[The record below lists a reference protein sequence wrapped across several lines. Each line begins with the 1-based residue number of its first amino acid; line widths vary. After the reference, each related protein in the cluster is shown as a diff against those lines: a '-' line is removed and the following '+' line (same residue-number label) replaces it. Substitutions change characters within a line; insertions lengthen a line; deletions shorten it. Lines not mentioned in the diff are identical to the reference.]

1 MSIMVLAS
9 LGGLA
14 SFLSTSLGSVLTQVF
29 ATSQNLKNLHMSM
42 DFTLG
47 VMLSAAA
54 FLIAPELASNVS
66 LSLLGLALGIISII
80 LLHNT
85 IHNLSHGENKSSYL
99 LIAALIF
106 HNFPEGMGAG
116 ASLAGMEW
124 NTALSLQTAI
134 AVQNIFEGMVLTL
147 LLISLDVKIKWA
159 VIGGIFSGVIELGG
173 GILAGLLLEQ
183 TLATLPFLLSLAG
196 GAMMGSV
203 VLEIWETRK
212 INPAQFIMGS
222 ALIPIMNYF
231 LP

>member
-1 MSIMVLAS
+1 
-9 LGGLA
+9 
-14 SFLSTSLGSVLTQVF
+14 
-29 ATSQNLKNLHMSM
+29 MSM

-54 FLIAPELASNVS
+54 FLIAPELASSVS